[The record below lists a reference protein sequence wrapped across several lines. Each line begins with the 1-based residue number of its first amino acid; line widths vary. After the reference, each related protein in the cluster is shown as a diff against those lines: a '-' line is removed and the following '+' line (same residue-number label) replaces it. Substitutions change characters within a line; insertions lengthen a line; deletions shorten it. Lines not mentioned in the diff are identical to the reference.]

1 MITPS
6 DYHLDRGQ
14 LGFAAPK
21 SRSPDIP
28 RPADLG
34 RQRAAEAKRRIE
46 DQAHVRSRCAF
57 SGAIQSRVKWANP
70 LQPSW
75 RANLGAA
82 KPAPVLSEFDA
93 SSVHSAESRR
103 KSRRGTDSR
112 ADRGQGR
119 KEEPQ

>member
-6 DYHLDRGQ
+6 DYRLDRGQ

-21 SRSPDIP
+21 NRSPDIP

-34 RQRAAEAKRRIE
+34 RQRAAEAKQRIE
-46 DQAHVRSRCAF
+46 DQSHVRSRCAF
-57 SGAIQSRVKWANP
+57 SGAIQRRVKWANP

-82 KPAPVLSEFDA
+82 KPAPALSGFVA
-93 SSVHSAESRR
+93 SSVQRAESRR
-103 KSRRGTDSR
+103 KSRRATDGR
-112 ADRGQGR
+112 ARRGQGR
-119 KEEPQ
+119 KEEPR